1 MAPSTEERF
10 KNAMLKMYGND
21 KKYFLLKDEY
31 YKVIEQM
38 KTQTE
43 GSKDMRS
50 YYLLSR

>member
-1 MAPSTEERF
+1 MASSTEERL
-10 KNAMLKMYGND
+10 KNAILKMYGND
-21 KKYFLLKDEY
+21 NFFLLKDEY

-43 GSKDMRS
+43 GSKDRRS